1 MATLPTKLLVDAA
14 RTQAQA
20 KGQIMTFLQ
29 KGDPDSGQ
37 ILLVFFDAMTG
48 KSRIAR
54 RERDWDTGDYI
65 WMAVKED
72 ALLTA
77 DEVTQYVERA
87 TRIDPDLWVIE
98 IEASPTENPFT

>member
-1 MATLPTKLLVDAA
+1 MATLPTKLLIDAA

-37 ILLVFFDAMTG
+37 ILLVFFDAMSG

-54 RERDWDTGDYI
+54 RERDWDTGDYV
-65 WMAVKED
+65 WMPVKED

-77 DEVTQYVERA
+77 EQVGQYIERA
-87 TRIDPDLWVIE
+87 IKIDPDLWVIE
-98 IEASPTENPFT
+98 IEASPSQNPFV